1 MLRTRWRIPL
11 AICIVLFLINL
22 AGGAYG
28 RDLARELRRA
38 SEVPWCGL
46 TGHSPFAAIEK
57 HHEFRMLVPARGLVV
72 KAAPERAAVSRDI
85 GNIAVIE
92 GDATIIQPANPL
104 TGFSFNIRFTPSGSS
119 AYAISK
125 TASSLDSDVGTK
137 LNLQDDDSTRVP
149 LPFSFTFYGQSHNEL
164 FVNSD
169 GNLTFGVGDSAS
181 TERSVRRFARGAPRI
196 APLFEDFDPADR
208 ETPPDG
214 GVFSKLLSDRAVF
227 TWKNVTRFRE
237 AGQAFLANTFQVT
250 LFANGEIEFGYGTIN
265 LPPRL
270 REGVVGISPGG
281 ADSVTAVD
289 YDNPPAGPISGAIA
303 EVFKENVEVDV
314 VALAQRFYQTHPDDF
329 DFLVL
334 FGDFNFDLDGA
345 FAFAQFVSNNVR
357 GIGYRNIVGTDIFNL
372 TSLFGSAGRLQTFV
386 QMGPLENYP
395 GDPRA
400 NIPGLGTNNTLDVL
414 GQEIGHRWGAF
425 VRFRSGG
432 IDSDLLLGRD
442 NSHWSFFHDTD
453 ASELEGNDI
462 EDLGNG
468 EFQTVAAT
476 ERYSPLDQYLMG
488 LRAASEVPGFF
499 FVDNPANTIRNRSS
513 SPRIG
518 ERFMGTRRDVS
529 IDDIIAAE
537 GARDPDAS
545 VAPKTFTGAFIL
557 LVEPGKEPSQA
568 SLDKIE
574 RIRSSWEAF
583 FTQATGGRGAFVAT
597 LSGQPAPPP
606 GPAAKINFPIFR
618 QSESQWSGY
627 AILNR
632 SSSTARITFSAF
644 NATGDRVRGPST
656 LAIEPRQ
663 QLAILGNQIF
673 HMPQEARFDGWIQAE
688 SSTAEISSFFLMGDF
703 AQTFLDG
710 AVADDKAFKQLVFTR
725 VVQGA
730 VSGRAA
736 STELVVVNPGDQTA
750 RLQIRLFDEA
760 GNQLGPTTTR
770 DVQPRGRLAESIA
783 SLFPNITV
791 PQSGAH
797 VEIDSDAD
805 VVGLEVIVYA
815 PDTIAVLPAQPP
827 GQSTSL
833 FSPHLASGG
842 TGFLPSPFFTEL
854 NLANPT
860 DTPIKAKISVIDDR
874 GNLIRLSPFGGNPRD
889 VTVPPRGVII
899 GTADQLFAFPQAQN
913 DRELRVGA
921 IIVEADRAGL
931 VGDVLFG
938 DARDLATAT
947 ALPLLQDN
955 ALVTSAA
962 FSHLVEGVVA
972 GIPYFTGIAVFNPN
986 QTDVAVTVSVFDR
999 QGRQVGSSATIG
1011 LGPRQR
1017 TSRLL
1022 SELVPESAD
1031 LVGGYIL
1038 LTATGGVATF
1048 EIFGDDF
1055 VSRFNAAVPAQPIK

>member
-1 MLRTRWRIPL
+1 MPRTSRRIPL

-22 AGGAYG
+22 VGGAYG
-28 RDLARELRRA
+28 RDLGRELRRA

-57 HHEFRMLVPARGLVV
+57 HYEFRMLAPAHGLAAR
-72 KAAPERAAVSRDI
+72 AAPERAAVSRDI

-104 TGFSFNIRFTPSGSS
+104 TGFPFNIRFTPSGSS
-119 AYAISK
+119 AYTISK

-137 LNLQDDDSTRVP
+137 LNLQDDDSVQVN
-149 LPFSFTFYGQSHNEL
+149 LPFTFIFYGQSHNSL

-181 TERSVRRFARGAPRI
+181 TARSVRRFARGAPRI

-214 GVFSKLLSDRAVF
+214 GVFNKLLPDRAVF

-237 AGQAFLANTFQVT
+237 AGRPFLANAFQVT
-250 LFANGEIEFGYGTIN
+250 LFANGAIEFGYGTIN
-265 LPPRL
+265 S

-303 EVFKENVEVDV
+303 EVFKENVEVDI

-357 GIGYRNIVGTDIFNL
+357 GIGYRNIVGTDTFNL

-386 QMGPLENYP
+386 QMGPLANYP
-395 GDPRA
+395 DDPFV

-432 IDSDLLLGRD
+432 VDSDLLLGRD

-488 LRAASEVPGFF
+488 LRAASEVPSFF
-499 FVDNPANTIRNRSS
+499 FVDNPSGTTRTRSS

-518 ERFMGTRRDVS
+518 ERFMGTRRDLS

-557 LVEPGKEPSQA
+557 LVEQGKEPSQA
-568 SLDKIE
+568 SLDKLE
-574 RIRSSWEAF
+574 RIRSSWETF
-583 FTQATGGRGAFVAT
+583 FTQATGGRGSFVAT
-597 LSGQPAPPP
+597 LSGQPVPP
-606 GPAAKINFPIFR
+606 GPAVKINFPIFR

-632 SSSTARITFSAF
+632 SASTARVTFSAF

-656 LAIEPRQ
+656 LTIGPRQ

-673 HMPQEARFDGWIQAE
+673 NMPQEERFDGWIQAE

-736 STELVVVNPGDQTA
+736 STELVVVNPGDQAA

-760 GNQLGPTTTR
+760 GRQLGSTATR
-770 DVQPRGRLAESIA
+770 EIRPRGRLAEGIA
-783 SLFPNITV
+783 SLFPNVTV

-797 VEIDSDAD
+797 VEIDSDTD

-860 DTPIKAKISVIDDR
+860 DTPIKAKISVIDDQ

-889 VTVPPRGVII
+889 VTVPPRGAII
-899 GTADQLFAFPQAQN
+899 GTADQLFLFPPAQN

-938 DARDLATAT
+938 EARNLATAT
-947 ALPLLQDN
+947 ALPLLAGN
-955 ALVTSAA
+955 ALATSAA
-962 FSHLVEGVVA
+962 FSHLVEGAVA

-986 QTDVAVTVSVFDR
+986 QTAVAVTVSVFDR
-999 QGRQVGSSATIG
+999 QGRQVGSSASIG

-1038 LTATGGVATF
+1038 LAATGGVATF
-1048 EIFGDDF
+1048 EIFGDDL